1 MYIYINTIH
10 KIQKIQNSEKKPIKF
25 KNKKNIE
32 SRKFTVENPKKNPE
46 NSEKPEK
53 VESRKF

>member
-10 KIQKIQNSEKKPIKF
+10 KIQKIQNSEKNIKF

-32 SRKFTVENPKKNPE
+32 SRKFTVENPKKIQ
-46 NSEKPEK
+46 KIQK
-53 VESRKF
+53 T

>member
-10 KIQKIQNSEKKPIKF
+10 KIQNSEKKHIKF

-32 SRKFTVENPKKNPE
+32 SRKFTVENQKKNPE